1 MTVSTQFH
9 TVCSK
14 MSDKRR
20 RRTGG
25 SDDSEHSDSDG
36 GEEKNGDLDLDKD
49 EGVVSEIL
57 CHVWTFELSGA
68 ECRNFWQSHGALPPE
83 LLLPTLALLKL

>member
-1 MTVSTQFH
+1 MAELP
-9 TVCSK
+9 
-14 MSDKRR
+14 
-20 RRTGG
+20 

-57 CHVWTFELSGA
+57 CHVGTFEPSGA
-68 ECRNFWQSHGALPPE
+68 EYRSFGQYQHALPPGPA
-83 LLLPTLALLKL
+83 LPTLDLLNIL

>member
-1 MTVSTQFH
+1 
-9 TVCSK
+9 

-25 SDDSEHSDSDG
+25 SEDSEHSDSDG

-57 CHVWTFELSGA
+57 CHVQTFELSGA
-68 ECRNFWQSHGALPPE
+68 
-83 LLLPTLALLKL
+83 

>member
-1 MTVSTQFH
+1 
-9 TVCSK
+9 

-57 CHVWTFELSGA
+57 CHVGTFEPSGA
-68 ECRNFWQSHGALPPE
+68 EHRSFGQYHHALALPPGLP
-83 LLLPTLALLKL
+83 LLTLALLKQTRI